1 MARDSARQAKEIEL
15 KLEFDPADAARLAS
29 HPALQAGPAPH
40 EEQQLIST
48 YFDTPDGALHKAG
61 VYLRVRENG
70 GQYRANHQDGQEQDR
85 ADRAPRMGARD
96 YEPQSRS

>member
-29 HPALQAGPAPH
+29 HPALRAGSAPH
-40 EEQQLIST
+40 LEHQLIST

-70 GQYRANHQDGQEQDR
+70 ASNRTDHQDGQEQDR
-85 ADRAPRMGARD
+85 ADRAPRMGTRD
-96 YEPQSRS
+96 REPRS